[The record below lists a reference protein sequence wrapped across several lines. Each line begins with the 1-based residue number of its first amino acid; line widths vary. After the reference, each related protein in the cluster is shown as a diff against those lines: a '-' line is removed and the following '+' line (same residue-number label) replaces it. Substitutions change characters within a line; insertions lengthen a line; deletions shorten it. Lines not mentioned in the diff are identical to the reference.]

1 MNAHDE
7 DPLVEAV
14 EDVEEEMY
22 ECSSCQMHFTSVMEH
37 VRRFHNGQNVVI
49 EMDDEAGGETTTKKE
64 APEEE
69 AEVEVEQ
76 LDEEESTQQEEAEAA
91 DPDPPSVYLIEYLS
105 GNTPAKETK
114 IKSSKTVV
122 QQKPAKSRMTL
133 KTRVVK
139 TPKFWQTPPD
149 SRKLPTC
156 DNPDPIANEDVSEGI
171 EVLHKCNECST
182 VFPNNKSL
190 RLHMKMHK
198 PIHQRTIEEAM
209 QSDLRGVR
217 EADANEEKAT
227 FYCSTCKKEYD
238 ETFMEVHMRMHSQEP
253 SFHCGICNKKFDN
266 EESFTMH
273 SNAHQERTTYVKEI
287 RKKDTPRPYACQY
300 CQKTFIRPHEKVKHE
315 RIHTGEKP
323 HACEVCGKTFRVA
336 YCLTLHMRTHTMVR
350 PYVCSICGRR
360 FKAQAVYNHH
370 LKTHSDERNYK
381 CPFCPKTFKTAVQL
395 SGHKNSHTKPFS
407 CTECNR
413 PFASLYA
420 VRTHMEMHRRPCN
433 GLRYKCDIC
442 GATYARNSSV
452 KDHIKEAH
460 NMDPLVDE
468 GELFTEIDRSTGE
481 QVEQEEEEPK
491 ATRTRNVAKTSKDE
505 VQLHEET
512 ITMDDDEVLV
522 AEAEW
527 IN

>member
-1 MNAHDE
+1 MSAHDE

-76 LDEEESTQQEEAEAA
+76 LDEEESTQQEEAETA

-122 QQKPAKSRMTL
+122 EQKPAKSRMTL
-133 KTRVVK
+133 KTRVMK

-287 RKKDTPRPYACQY
+287 RKKDTPRP
-300 CQKTFIRPHEKVKHE
+300 
-315 RIHTGEKP
+315 
-323 HACEVCGKTFRVA
+323 
-336 YCLTLHMRTHTMVR
+336 
-350 PYVCSICGRR
+350 